1 MNHLF
6 LGAVAFGVT
15 LLVAS
20 FLLGGKDTGHGG
32 GGGHGHGDSAPGFGW
47 APFGSLRF
55 WVFLF
60 AFGGG
65 AGLAL
70 QALGSSELEASLGA
84 LATGWISGALA
95 VTIVRKL
102 SAASE

>member
-20 FLLGGKDTGHGG
+20 FLLGGKDTDHGG
-32 GGGHGHGDSAPGFGW
+32 GGGHAHGDSAPGFGW
-47 APFGSLRF
+47 APFSSLRF

-60 AFGGG
+60 TFGGG

-70 QALGSSELEASLGA
+70 EALGSSQLEASLGA
-84 LATGWISGALA
+84 
-95 VTIVRKL
+95 
-102 SAASE
+102 